1 MLVGEIIALC
11 VIFVALPPII
21 WRLIYLIHKTKYDK
35 FMAQV
40 DALNKLKAT
49 LNSTLNSMGGSS
61 SAPTAELIKK
71 IKVKKSKILDKL
83 DALMEL
89 VSSRTGVSITYEE
102 IMDTY
107 LQEHIKIKLLTDE
120 VLKNSAVVSDY
131 TFMKQVVFQLIKENK
146 FPSESDFDNINLIYK
161 KFKRMKKIKKW

>member
-11 VIFVALPPII
+11 IIFVVLPPVV
-21 WRLIYLIHKTKYDK
+21 WRLIYLIHETKYDK

-83 DALMEL
+83 DALIEL
-89 VSSRTGVSITYEE
+89 ISSRTGIPIAYEN

-107 LQEHIKIKLLTDE
+107 MQEQILVKMLPDGSLQNTEDRK
-120 VLKNSAVVSDY
+120 SVV
-131 TFMKQVVFQLIKENK
+131 
-146 FPSESDFDNINLIYK
+146 
-161 KFKRMKKIKKW
+161 